1 MVAFALSVPK
11 SSPKL
16 TTTTDFDHALLAI
29 GGAWDAAV
37 HELEVALDVDD
48 RLAGVR
54 EQFAEVAA

>member
-1 MVAFALSVPK
+1 MSGKDAGG
-11 SSPKL
+11 
-16 TTTTDFDHALLAI
+16 FDSEAPR
-29 GGAWDAAV
+29 GAWDAAV